1 MWWYHRSSSPTGP
14 LPKNY
19 TPPFPQ
25 FPCHPPHVSDR
36 HSLGVRLRIGNV
48 FLGGTSG
55 VLNISWAGT
64 GCWTTTPSTGLWKG
78 SIVALSV
85 GADCD
90 RKPATIRLRPMGGG
104 GDQVSIDS
112 VTVEETRTAAG
123 SAGDAAGSAGEEAI
137 QRRILCRATFG
148 RVWLASDESLEEKCD
163 YDV

>member
-1 MWWYHRSSSPTGP
+1 M
-14 LPKNY
+14 
-19 TPPFPQ
+19 
-25 FPCHPPHVSDR
+25 
-36 HSLGVRLRIGNV
+36 GVRLRIGNV

-90 RKPATIRLRPMGGG
+90 RKPATICLRPMGGG
-104 GDQVSIDS
+104 GDQVSIES
-112 VTVEETRTAAG
+112 VTVEETRT
-123 SAGDAAGSAGEEAI
+123 AAGSAGEEAI

-148 RVWLASDESLEEKCD
+148 GVWLAFDGSLEGKCD